1 MVAEVQLYWVIYS
14 QCGAA
19 LIDLSSAK
27 VALQA
32 WQQDWM
38 ALFNEPRSQFLQ
50 MGFHFAHLLTRSQS
64 LKAPESV
71 MDHCILNEMITHS
84 RYIIN
89 LAIDTTD
96 DRTRHLTDHIYHVV
110 GFSAL
115 LLCQVVHAY
124 ESRLRASNDEIFD
137 LDNLVFKLIHWFK
150 SIGSQCHAAYILG
163 DIVSVQFQ
171 KLRPDFQ
178 PVTPVVTDPLSD
190 NPSLVFTTE
199 GLLLPSDLPFLY
211 PNFIGSE
218 MLNIE
223 GGIES
228 WPEWTQMHSDT
239 DNSV

>member
-1 MVAEVQLYWVIYS
+1 MVAEVQLYWVIYC

-19 LIDLSSAK
+19 QIDLTSAK
-27 VALQA
+27 AAIQA
-32 WQQDWM
+32 WQQDWL

-64 LKAPESV
+64 LKAPTSV
-71 MDHCILNEMITHS
+71 MDHCILKEMITHS
-84 RYIIN
+84 RSIIN

-115 LLCQVVHAY
+115 MLCQLVHAY
-124 ESRLRASNDEIFD
+124 ESRLRASNYNIFD

-171 KLRPDFQ
+171 KLRADFQ
-178 PVTPVVTDPLSD
+178 PVTPIISDPLSE
-190 NPSLVFTTE
+190 NPSLGFTAE
-199 GLLLPSDLPFLY
+199 DLLLPPELPFLY
-211 PNFIGSE
+211 ASFIGSE
-218 MLNIE
+218 MFNIE
-223 GGIES
+223 GGMES
-228 WPEWTQMHSDT
+228 WPEWTQIYSDT
-239 DNSV
+239 ETSA